1 MALDIKIKSYLID
14 VGVCVYPF
22 IFTDFLELLG
32 HTTC

>member
-1 MALDIKIKSYLID
+1 MALDIKIKSYLI
-14 VGVCVYPF
+14 GVCVYPF